1 MSETR
6 PPKDLLPVLSSL
18 AEWLREEGVSY
29 AIIGGVAVGLVAEA
43 RATQDIDAVVW
54 LDLANVAAFIESGA
68 RFGFVPRVSD
78 PVDFARKSRVV
89 LLQHADTSIGVDI
102 SCGAL
107 PFEQELI
114 KRAQEF
120 KVREV
125 TLNVASPEDLIIT
138 KAVAHR
144 RRDLIDIES
153 LVQAHPDLDLA
164 RVRNWVQQFA
174 DVLEAP
180 ELINDL
186 ENILRHA
193 N

>member
-1 MSETR
+1 MA
-6 PPKDLLPVLSSL
+6 SL
-18 AEWLREEGVSY
+18 IMTW
-29 AIIGGVAVGLVAEA
+29 
-43 RATQDIDAVVW
+43 
-54 LDLANVAAFIESGA
+54 A
-68 RFGFVPRVSD
+68 RFCFLPHVSD

-120 KVREV
+120 KVHDV

-153 LVQAHPDLDLA
+153 LVQAHSDLDLA

-186 ENILRHA
+186 ENILKQA

>member
-1 MSETR
+1 MSET
-6 PPKDLLPVLSSL
+6 PLPKDLLPVLSSL
-18 AEWLREEGVSY
+18 AEWLRDDGIPY
-29 AIIGGVAVGLVAEA
+29 AIIGGVAIGLVAEA
-43 RATQDIDAVVW
+43 RATQDIDAIVW
-54 LDLANVAAFIESGA
+54 LDLENVASFIKSGA
-68 RFGFVPRVSD
+68 QSGFVPRISD
-78 PVDFARKSRVV
+78 PVDFARKTRVV
-89 LLQHADTSIGVDI
+89 LLEHADTNIGVDI

-114 KRAQEF
+114 ERAQEF
-120 KVREV
+120 KVRDV
-125 TLNVASPEDLIIT
+125 TLKVAAPEDLIIT

-144 RRDLIDIES
+144 GRDLIDIEN
-153 LVQAHPDLDLA
+153 LLLAHPDLDVA
-164 RVRNWVQQFA
+164 RVRSWVQQFA